1 MAGGCNVRLR
11 SSLRQIQEVRMFTY
25 DMPEGYTFDDV
36 LLVPGKSDFLP
47 GEADVSTRL
56 SRRVTLN
63 IPLVSAAMDTVT
75 ESAMAISMAQEG
87 GIGVIHRNLSIED
100 QAFEVAKVKKSE
112 SGLILDPVTVHPE
125 QKISDA
131 LEIMQRYHISG
142 LPVAVDGKA
151 VGILT
156 NRDLRFE
163 KHMDRTVAEV
173 MTGGDKLITGKPGIG
188 LEEAKEVLHAN
199 RIEKLLI
206 VDDAGLLKGLIT
218 VKDIEKAAA
227 YPVACKDEWGRLR
240 VAGAIGTG
248 PDRLERAAALVAARA
263 DVLVIDTA
271 HGHSRNVIDTVREV
285 KAAHPD
291 TDVIAGNVATEEGA
305 RALAEAGADAIKIGM
320 GPASI
325 CTTRVVSGV
334 GVPQLTAVAAAAVV
348 ARQHDIPLIADGG
361 IKFSGDLAKAIAA
374 GADSIMIGGLFA
386 GTEESPGET
395 ILYQGRTYKLYR
407 GMGSLEAM
415 REREGSRNRYGQG
428 DGVDQKKLVP
438 EGIEGRVPHKGP
450 LTYIVAQLVGGLR
463 AGMGYCGC
471 RTIAALQESAR
482 FMRVSDASLQESHV
496 HDVFIAKEAPNY
508 RREG

>member
-1 MAGGCNVRLR
+1 
-11 SSLRQIQEVRMFTY
+11 MFSY
-25 DMPEGYTFDDV
+25 DMPDGYTFDDV
-36 LLVPGKSDFLP
+36 LLVPGESNFLP
-47 GEADVSTRL
+47 AAADLSTRFTRNV
-56 SRRVTLN
+56 SLN
-63 IPLVSAAMDTVT
+63 IPLLSAAMDTVT
-75 ESAMAISMAQEG
+75 ESAMAIAMAQEG
-87 GIGVIHRNLSIED
+87 GIGVVHRNLSIQE
-100 QAFEVAKVKKSE
+100 QALEVAKVKKSE
-112 SGLILDPVTVHPE
+112 SGMILDPVTVHPQE
-125 QKISDA
+125 KISEA
-131 LEIMQRYHISG
+131 LAVMQRYRISG

-163 KHMDRTVAEV
+163 KRLDRTVEEV
-173 MTGGDKLITGKPGIG
+173 MTGADKLITGKPGIG

-206 VDDAGLLKGLIT
+206 VADDGVLEGLIT

-227 YPVACKDEWGRLR
+227 YPAACKDAWGRLR

-248 PDRLERAAALVAARA
+248 PDRIERAAALIAAGA

-271 HGHSRNVIDTVREV
+271 HGHSQNVINAVREV
-285 KAAHPD
+285 KAEHPD
-291 TDVIAGNVATEEGA
+291 TDVVAGNVATEAGA
-305 RALAEAGADAIKIGM
+305 LALAEAGADALKIGM

-334 GVPQLTAVAAAAVV
+334 GVPQLTAIASAAGVAKKFGVPV
-348 ARQHDIPLIADGG
+348 IADGG
-361 IKFSGDLAKAIAA
+361 IKFSGDISKALAS
-374 GADSIMIGGLFA
+374 GADSVMIGGLFA

-395 ILYQGRTYKLYR
+395 ILYQGRTFKLYR

-415 REREGSRNRYGQG
+415 REREGSRNRYGQAE
-428 DGVDQKKLVP
+428 GVDQMKLVP

-450 LTYIVAQLVGGLR
+450 LTYIIAQLVGGVR

-471 RTIAALQESAR
+471 RTIPDLQENAR
-482 FMRVSDASLQESHV
+482 FMRITDASLQESHV